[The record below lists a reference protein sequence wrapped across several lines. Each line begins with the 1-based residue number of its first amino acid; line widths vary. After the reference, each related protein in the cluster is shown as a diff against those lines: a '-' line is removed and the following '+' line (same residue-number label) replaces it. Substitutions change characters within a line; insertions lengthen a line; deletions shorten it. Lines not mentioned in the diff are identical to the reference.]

1 MKHYV
6 LILKKFNRPLAR
18 SGLNYNIEVQNCM
31 SQWIIIH
38 VLEEIKTYFQIERWR
53 TNCML
58 YLQFWASMNW
68 LPDMYFK
75 WLTHKTFFK
84 WLNWRIGFIKIKDWL
99 KIVCF
104 YQLSKKIDLGK
115 YFLKNIY
122 IYSNQ
127 FNLLFFIRARIWVFF
142 Y

>member
-1 MKHYV
+1 M
-6 LILKKFNRPLAR
+6 LKKFNRPLAR
-18 SGLNYNIEVQNCM
+18 SGLNYNYIEVQNCM

-75 WLTHKTFFK
+75 
-84 WLNWRIGFIKIKDWL
+84 
-99 KIVCF
+99 
-104 YQLSKKIDLGK
+104 
-115 YFLKNIY
+115 
-122 IYSNQ
+122 
-127 FNLLFFIRARIWVFF
+127 
-142 Y
+142 